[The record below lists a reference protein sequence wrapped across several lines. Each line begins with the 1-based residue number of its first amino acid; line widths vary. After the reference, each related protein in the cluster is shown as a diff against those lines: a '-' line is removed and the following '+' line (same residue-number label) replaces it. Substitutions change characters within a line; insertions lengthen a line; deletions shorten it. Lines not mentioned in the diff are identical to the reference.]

1 MTGPAASIAL
11 HALLFPSLAQVS
23 EKNPDMEATVETIK
37 HALEKAEASNP
48 GLSHDFV
55 DLILE
60 KTQSKGGQ
68 DLTEKLLRE
77 AHRDVQLYSI
87 DDKTPELT
95 DLSNKAKALKRIL
108 STIPDEVQNRT
119 RFLGIIRKIAES
131 IKDMLDAVNAVAT
144 NNADLIAPKAEE
156 LQQQRKMFVRGSK
169 RFSDTLKQYFTDNK
183 VHNLFR
189 SAHRLINETNSLMR
203 TVKSAL

>member
-1 MTGPAASIAL
+1 M
-11 HALLFPSLAQVS
+11 Q
-23 EKNPDMEATVETIK
+23 EKNPSFEAAVESIK
-37 HALEKAEASNP
+37 QALEKAESSNP
-48 GLSHDFV
+48 GMSHDFV

-60 KTQSKGGQ
+60 KTQSKGGM

-77 AHRDVQLYSI
+77 AHRDVDLYSI
-87 DDKTPELT
+87 DGRTTELT
-95 DLSNKAKALKRIL
+95 DLSNKSKALKQIL

-119 RFLGIIRKIAES
+119 RFLGIIRRIAES
-131 IKDMLDAVNAVAT
+131 IKEMLDAVNSVAT
-144 NNADLIAPKAEE
+144 NNADLIASKAEE
-156 LQQQRKMFVRGSK
+156 LQQQRKLFVRGSK

-203 TVKSAL
+203 TVKEAL